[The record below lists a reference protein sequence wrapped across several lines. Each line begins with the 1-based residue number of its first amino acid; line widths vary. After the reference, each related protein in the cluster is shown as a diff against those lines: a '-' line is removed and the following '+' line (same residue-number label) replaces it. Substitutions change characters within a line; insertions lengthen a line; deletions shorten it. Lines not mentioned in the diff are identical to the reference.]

1 MNCLEDLSDI
11 IKDHRKQKAL
21 TSMHEEQ
28 MDKIVKILKEDGLRD
43 SDPMYAQALILCK
56 NTLDRRNFLS
66 METKEGQL
74 NFLKICWDD
83 RTSRTK

>member
-11 IKDHRKQKAL
+11 IKDHRKQKACM
-21 TSMHEEQ
+21 SMHEEQ
-28 MDKIVKILKEDGLRD
+28 MDKIVKILKEDGLHE
-43 SDPMYAQALILCK
+43 SHPMYAQALILCK

-74 NFLKICWDD
+74 NFLKICWEDK
-83 RTSRTK
+83 TSRMK